1 MSAIQYIRTAL
12 FVPGNRSDRV
22 DKAVRTDADMI
33 IMDLEDAVA
42 LTEKSEAR
50 RVVRQKIEQYA
61 NRRLMVRVNAIAT
74 GLVDDDLKE
83 ILIPGLDAVLLP
95 KVEDPRDIQQINA
108 KITDI
113 ECESGIDEGSVKVIG
128 LVETAL
134 GVENAFRIA
143 STVTESRRLYTL
155 AFGAADFSL
164 DMGIEM
170 SQAEKALFYPR
181 ARLALACRAAG
192 IAPAIDT
199 PFMINLKDLE
209 AFEADVLCGKNLGFG
224 GKLCIHPNQVEI
236 CNRLYTPSKDEI
248 DKADRIVS
256 AFESAE
262 KQGLAAIQMDGKF
275 IDYPVVA
282 QARRTLEM
290 AATIFSIGNGL

>member
-1 MSAIQYIRTAL
+1 MSGIQFIRTAL
-12 FVPGNRSDRV
+12 FVPGNQPDRV
-22 DKAVRTDADMI
+22 DKAVRTNADMV

-42 LTEKSEAR
+42 LAEKSEAR
-50 RVVRQKIEQYA
+50 QAVRQKIYQHA
-61 NRRLMVRVNAIAT
+61 KRKLMVRVNALST
-74 GLVDDDLKE
+74 GLVDDDLGE
-83 ILIPGLDAVLLP
+83 ILVPGLNAVMLP
-95 KVEDPRDIQQINA
+95 KVDDPRDIQRIDA
-108 KITDI
+108 MMTEI
-113 ECESGIDEGSVKVIG
+113 ERDRGIDPGAVKVIG

-134 GVENAFRIA
+134 AVENAFRIA
-143 STVTESRRLYTL
+143 SSVTESQRLYTL

-170 SQAEKALFYPR
+170 SKTGEALFYPR

-209 AFEADVLCGKNLGFG
+209 AFKADVQSGRSLGFG

-236 CNRLYTPSKDEI
+236 CNRFYSPSKEEI
-248 DKADRIVS
+248 AQAEKNIA
-256 AFESAE
+256 AFEAAE
-262 KQGLAAIQMDGKF
+262 KKGLAAIQVDGKF

-282 QARRTLEM
+282 QARRIIEM
-290 AATIFSIGNGL
+290 AAVILSPDNDS